1 MAQLRKMGR
10 ETRIFKTVEE
20 IFQLF
25 EDDLNG
31 SGAVS
36 SSSTSAQPASSKP
49 AAGTAMVA
57 LGESYD
63 PLWVAQQKLQLKVG
77 NLYHYSEQLWQL
89 ESMDSSKLVLK
100 LATLFESEEME
111 MATEGCQHKLKLY
124 KGQAP
129 SILDAA
135 EAASRMPSTVCQ
147 PEQQQAQ
154 VFLFLIRA
162 AIKLEPKQLWDMV
175 GLETVSKKLY
185 TLRKLKAGEL
195 TLIPVTDSTSKVTQK
210 LPAKGSKYGMLSL
223 GDTEY
228 FVLSPKSY
236 KAATDTAP
244 CVGTT
249 APYWHVDV
257 SDSPNLTLQELQFQG
272 STIKALVNP
281 KGIQKHQLLSMPNL
295 VEGPLQIQ
303 PAKKKA
309 KKA

>member
-10 ETRIFKTVEE
+10 ETRIFKTAEE

-63 PLWVAQQKLQLKVG
+63 PLRVAQQKLQLKLG

-89 ESMDSSKLVLK
+89 ESMDSSKL
-100 LATLFESEEME
+100 A
-111 MATEGCQHKLKLY
+111 LKLY

-154 VFLFLIRA
+154 VFLFSIRA

-185 TLRKLKAGEL
+185 TLRKVKAGEL

-210 LPAKGSKYGMLSL
+210 LPAKGSKYGMLSH

-295 VEGPLQIQ
+295 VEEPLQIQ